1 MLLSELVS
9 IFTGSERLASNM
21 LDDASVL
28 AQAVA
33 ATRLY
38 AGYAHL
44 VAHEGAVPEPEIDG
58 HTDVTVSEWAI
69 IRPLF
74 LLYVER
80 ETAVQLEATRI
91 MGADVFGRP
100 SGEVA
105 SEIAQVEAELPHK
118 AFYMPIV
125 TV

>member
-1 MLLSELVS
+1 MLLSELATV
-9 IFTGSERLASNM
+9 FTGSERLAGNL

-33 ATRLY
+33 ATRQY

-44 VAHEGAVPEPEIDG
+44 VAHDGTVPEPEIYG

-80 ETAVQLEATRI
+80 ETALQLEATRV
-91 MGADVFGRP
+91 MGADVFGR
-100 SGEVA
+100 SSSEVA
-105 SEIAQVEAELPHK
+105 TDIAQMEAELPHR

>member
-38 AGYAHL
+38 AGYADL
-44 VAHEGAVPEPEIDG
+44 VAHDGTVPEPEIDG
-58 HTDVTVSEWAI
+58 HTDVTLSEWGI

>member
-21 LDDASVL
+21 LDDSSVL

-33 ATRLY
+33 ATRQH

-44 VAHEGAVPEPEIDG
+44 AAHDGTMPEPEIDG
-58 HTDVTVSEWAI
+58 HTDVTLSEWAI

>member
-44 VAHEGAVPEPEIDG
+44 VAHDGTVPEPEIDG
-58 HTDVTVSEWAI
+58 HTDVTLSEWGI